1 MPLGL
6 TDKQIAAIDAVVDI
20 ALHGGA
26 GPVQSSEITNRQG
39 IPRRYLEPVLQRL
52 SRGGILVGIRGPAGG
67 YRLAR
72 ERRRITLGDLLRAMD
87 GDGAGEAAGAKPRS
101 SPVQSVVGLAL
112 GEIEAE
118 FLARLDAIT
127 VEALCWRAQGG
138 GRPKTPSATMDFSI

>member
-6 TDKQIAAIDAVVDI
+6 TDKQIAAIDAVLDI

-26 GPVQSSEITNRQG
+26 GPVQSSEITDRQG

-52 SRGGILVGIRGPAGG
+52 SRAGILVGVRGPAGG

-87 GDGAGEAAGAKPRS
+87 AGEDGGAEAPRS
-101 SPVQSVVGLAL
+101 SPVQSVVGRTL
-112 GEIEAE
+112 GEVEAE

-127 VEALCWRAQGG
+127 VEALCWRAQEG
-138 GRPKTPSATMDFSI
+138 GRPRAPAPAVDFSI

>member
-20 ALHGGA
+20 ALHGGG
-26 GPVQSSEITNRQG
+26 GPVQSSEITTRQG

-87 GDGAGEAAGAKPRS
+87 GDGSGNTAGAAPRNS
-101 SPVQSVVGLAL
+101 AVQSVVGQAL
-112 GEIEAE
+112 EEVEAE
-118 FLARLDAIT
+118 FLARLDAVT
-127 VEALCWRAQGG
+127 VEVLCWRAQGG
-138 GRPKTPSATMDFSI
+138 ERPKAPPATMDFSI

>member
-20 ALHGGA
+20 ALNGGG
-26 GPVQSSEITNRQG
+26 GPVQSSDITARQG

-72 ERRRITLGDLLRAMD
+72 ERRRITLGDLLRAME
-87 GDGAGEAAGAKPRS
+87 GGGGETPATPRNS
-101 SPVQSVVGLAL
+101 SVQSVVGQAL
-112 GEIEAE
+112 EEVETE

-138 GRPKTPSATMDFSI
+138 ERPKAPPATMDFSI

>member
-20 ALHGGA
+20 ALHGGG
-26 GPVQSSEITNRQG
+26 GPVQSSEITTRQG

-52 SRGGILVGIRGPAGG
+52 GRAGILVGIRGPAGG

-72 ERRRITLGDLLRAMD
+72 ERRRITLSDLLRAME
-87 GDGAGEAAGAKPRS
+87 GDGTGRATAADARH
-101 SPVQSVVGLAL
+101 SPVQTVVGQAL
-112 GEIEAE
+112 EEVEAE

-127 VEALCWRAQGG
+127 VEVLCWRAQGEE
-138 GRPKTPSATMDFSI
+138 RPQTPPATMDFSI